1 MGESRCVYVTYI
13 RTTPERLWQ
22 ALVEVAGVPML
33 ERSLRKK
40 RPGYD
45 DYRER
50 VPAFFPRPPSAIARS
65 RSAR

>member
-1 MGESRCVYVTYI
+1 MTWLLMKVS
-13 RTTPERLWQ
+13 
-22 ALVEVAGVPML
+22 GVPML

-45 DYRER
+45 EYRQR
-50 VPAFFPRPPSAIARS
+50 VPAFLPRAPRRAQYASGQPTRAIARS